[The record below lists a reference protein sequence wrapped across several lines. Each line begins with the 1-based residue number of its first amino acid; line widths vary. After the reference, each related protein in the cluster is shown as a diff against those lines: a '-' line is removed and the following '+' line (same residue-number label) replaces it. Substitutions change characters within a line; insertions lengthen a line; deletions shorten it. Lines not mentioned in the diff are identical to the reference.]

1 MTKKLKK
8 EKVLIYVLYDEQVCD
23 TNYNELMNLSS
34 DREEELKSYCETAN
48 YKVVN
53 IAREQ
58 KSSLLTYNFERF
70 LENLYSNSTKYAF
83 GYDYPKI
90 DKVILYDIFDLC
102 RNKNQIKV
110 LCEILDDEGIVL
122 ETIKK
127 ESMEV
132 FEYEH

>member
-58 KSSLLTYNFERF
+58 NR
-70 LENLYSNSTKYAF
+70 
-83 GYDYPKI
+83 
-90 DKVILYDIFDLC
+90 
-102 RNKNQIKV
+102 
-110 LCEILDDEGIVL
+110 
-122 ETIKK
+122 
-127 ESMEV
+127 
-132 FEYEH
+132 